1 MTMEPAR
8 IVTLCTGNAA
18 RSVMAAFMLEYWGE
32 RFARPLAVL
41 SAGTDGRDGNSPT
54 SGAVADG
61 QTVSRARGRGLDPD
75 AYLLGSDA
83 YSFFRT
89 LGDTLDTGFTD
100 NNVRDVRIWLDFG
113 V

>member
-1 MTMEPAR
+1 MLYAAQR
-8 IVTLCTGNAA
+8 IAGQHRV
-18 RSVMAAFMLEYWGE
+18 
-32 RFARPLAVL
+32 VL

-61 QTVSRARGRGLDPD
+61 NTTSRAQALGLDAA
-75 AYLLGSDA
+75 AYHAASDS

-100 NNVRDVRIWLDFG
+100 NNVRDVRLWLDFG
-113 V
+113 A

>member
-1 MTMEPAR
+1 VVGGE
-8 IVTLCTGNAA
+8 VTCPVTGPGMGGRNQ
-18 RSVMAAFMLEYWGE
+18 AFVLEAVPQIAG
-32 RFARPLAVL
+32 RRRVVL

-61 QTVSRARGRGLDPD
+61 QTLSRAQVLGLDPA
-75 AYLLGSDA
+75 AYLAWSDA
-83 YSFFRT
+83 YSFFRS

-113 V
+113 A